1 MQIRS
6 QTSLL
11 AITAVGVLVLAS
23 RSVSSGGQSGALVR
37 LQATTPGAA
46 QVGNMN
52 VTGTVRGGQFQG
64 AGSGVTGV
72 NADLLDGLNSTAFLQ
87 AVPNPLSLSGSS
99 ATQII
104 QGQNSSTAAA
114 SAGVVGIST
123 AATNATYGVF
133 GQSSSSSGLGV
144 YGRATATS
152 GQTFGV
158 YGVSDSPTGIGLFG
172 IATATSGAASGVYGR
187 SPSPIGYGVAG
198 SATATTGANFGVSGD
213 SASTSGTGVFG
224 YAYATAGLTTGVMGR
239 SNSISGRGVYGENTS
254 GGAGVNGVSTDG
266 TGVRGSSD
274 GRFGSGVRGSV
285 TTTGVGD
292 VAYGVH
298 GYASTLIAGY
308 AVFASGDMGASG
320 VKPFRIDHPTDPL
333 NKFLLHY
340 STESPFPQNF
350 YNGNVTTDSKG
361 YAWVELPAYFSEIN
375 TNFKYVLTVIG
386 KTFAQ
391 AIVSEEI
398 SQNRFQIKT
407 NQPNIKVSW
416 RVDADRNDERVK
428 FNRPTD
434 VREKSGP
441 EKGKYQHPEYFG
453 MPPEMGMNHT
463 PPR

>member
-11 AITAVGVLVLAS
+11 LVAGIGVLVLAS

-46 QVGNMN
+46 QLGNMN

-64 AGSGVTGV
+64 DGSGLTSV
-72 NADLLDGLNSTAFLQ
+72 NADLLDGLNSSAFLQ
-87 AVPNPLSLSGSS
+87 AVPNPLLLSGSS
-99 ATQII
+99 PTQII

-123 AATNATYGVF
+123 AATNETYGVF
-133 GQSSSSSGLGV
+133 GRSSSTSGLGV

-198 SATATTGANFGVSGD
+198 SATAATGANFGVSGD
-213 SASTSGTGVFG
+213 SASVSGTGVYG
-224 YAYATAGLTTGVMGR
+224 YAYAGAGTTNGVMGR
-239 SNSISGRGVYGENTS
+239 SNSISGRGVYGENT
-254 GGAGVNGVSTDG
+254 GGGSGVSGVSSDG
-266 TGVRGSSD
+266 VGVRGTSP
-274 GRFGSGVRGSV
+274 GRFGSGVRGDG
-285 TTTGVGD
+285 TATGSTEVPI
-292 VAYGVH
+292 GVL
-298 GYASTLIAGY
+298 GYASTQSAGY
-308 AVFASGDMGASG
+308 GVFASGDLGASG

-333 NKFLLHY
+333 NKYLLHY

-350 YNGNVTTDSKG
+350 YNGNVTTDAKG
-361 YAWVELPAYFSEIN
+361 YAWVELPDYFSEIN
-375 TNFKYVLTVIG
+375 TNPKYVLTVIG
-386 KTFAQ
+386 KSFAQ

-441 EKGKYQHPEYFG
+441 EKGKYQHPEYYG
-453 MPPEMGMNHT
+453 MSPEMGMNHT